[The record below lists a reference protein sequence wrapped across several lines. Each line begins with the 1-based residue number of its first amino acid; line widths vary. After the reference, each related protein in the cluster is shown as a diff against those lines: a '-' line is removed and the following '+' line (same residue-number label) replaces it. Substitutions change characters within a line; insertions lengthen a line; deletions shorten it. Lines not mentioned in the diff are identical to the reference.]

1 MSFQPNP
8 GDEII
13 INGTA
18 YKVGQHP
25 AAPGLAYAQAGRQG
39 IVYQLLPV
47 QGEVHEAKALKVFF
61 PKFRIPAMVY
71 QSDHMATYKD
81 IPGLQVCS
89 REVLTPERNGDLIAG
104 YPDLLYAV
112 VMPWIHGITWFDVI
126 SDQRNLA
133 RGDSLMLAK
142 ALAAI
147 GSSMEQRGL
156 AHCDLSAPN
165 VMLPFFSEVELPEG
179 SAAVELVDV
188 EQIYSP
194 KMDRPDVLLAGSPGY
209 AAHRTV
215 HSGLWSAYADRFA
228 GAVIIAEMLGW
239 SDPAVVGKAW
249 GESYFDQHEMQ
260 TTCERYFL
268 LKKSLSQRWGQSI
281 ADLFGRAWDSQDLS
295 SCPTFGEWLVALS
308 ALSEEEPAAV
318 VPETAAAAEA
328 EDKPQVDGE
337 SAERHAAETLGL
349 QPGNREV
356 NDNVV
361 GRLFNQARDLE
372 AAGNLSGALE
382 IFRSAYHFVKKDS
395 PLEVELAA
403 AIHGLEA
410 QLNPP
415 SEEKTGWRAF
425 VSSKRFMVSAAAA
438 VAILTGS
445 AFTVNQI
452 LADKAETR
460 VQQEA
465 EAAAK
470 LAAEEKAK
478 AAEEARL
485 KEEQAAKLAAD
496 KKAEEERKK
505 AEEESKKAEALK
517 AEEARKKA
525 EAEEKAKK
533 AEEVKLAAEKAKLQE
548 KYDKQAKYEAYLAQ
562 VEANKK
568 KAALQEKYDKQ
579 EKYEQYL
586 VQLEEQ
592 KKRQAREA
600 EAARQAEA
608 ARKAEAQR
616 QAESARKAEAQR
628 QAEAARKAEAQRQAA
643 AQLKKQRAENV
654 VTLIAYYN
662 KAYNAQVAGNLPRAR
677 NFARSFTSMYQKD
690 AAYYNKVGKMRTRL
704 NGINLFLKDS
714 SFWLPSI

>member
-18 YKVGQHP
+18 YTVGQHP

-47 QGEVHEAKALKVFF
+47 DGKIHEAKALKVFF

-71 QSDHMATYKD
+71 QSEHMANYRE
-81 IPGLQVCS
+81 IPGLMVCS
-89 REVLTPERNGDLIAG
+89 RDVLTPERNGDLIAE

-112 VMPWIHGITWFDVI
+112 MMPWVYGITWFDVI
-126 SDQRNLA
+126 SDQRTLG
-133 RGDSLMLAK
+133 RGDSLLLAK

-165 VMLPFFSEVELPEG
+165 VMLPFFSEVKLPEG

-239 SDPAVVGKAW
+239 SDPAIVTKAW

-260 TTCERYFL
+260 TPCERYFL
-268 LKKSLSQRWGQSI
+268 LKKSLGQRWGTGI

-295 SCPTFGEWLVALS
+295 SCPTFGEWLVGLS
-308 ALSEEEPAAV
+308 GLSEEEPVIEAAG
-318 VPETAAAAEA
+318 TSKLMAAGT
-328 EDKPQVDGE
+328 EDKPRVDPVQ
-337 SAERHAAETLGL
+337 AEQHAAETLGIT
-349 QPGNREV
+349 PGNREV

-361 GRLFNQARDLE
+361 GRLFHQARDLE
-372 AAGNLSGALE
+372 SAGNLAGALE

-403 AIHGLEA
+403 AIKGLEEK
-410 QLNPP
+410 LYPP
-415 SEEKTGWRAF
+415 EPAKKGWRA
-425 VSSKRFMVSAAAA
+425 VVGSKKFMISIAAA
-438 VAILTGS
+438 VAILAGS

-452 LADKAETR
+452 LAEKAESR
-460 VQQEA
+460 QQE
-465 EAAAK
+465 EAK
-470 LAAEEKAK
+470 LEAQRKAK

-485 KEEQAAKLAAD
+485 KEQQAAE
-496 KKAEEERKK
+496 KKAEEERR
-505 AEEESKKAEALK
+505 KAEALIQ
-517 AEEARKKA
+517 EEERQKTEAARKKA
-525 EAEEKAKK
+525 AEAEKAKR
-533 AEEVKLAAEKAKLQE
+533 AAEKAELQE
-548 KYDKQAKYEAYLAQ
+548 KYEKQAKYEAYLAK

-568 KAALQEKYDKQ
+568 KQALQDKYDQQK
-579 EKYEQYL
+579 KYEQYL
-586 VQLEEQ
+586 AQLEE
-592 KKRQAREA
+592 KRKRKAAEA
-600 EAARQAEA
+600 EAKARAAEA
-608 ARKAEAQR
+608 ARK
-616 QAESARKAEAQR
+616 
-628 QAEAARKAEAQRQAA
+628 EAARRKEEARRQQAEMEAA
-643 AQLKKQRAENV
+643 RAEQLRKQRSENV
-654 VTLIAYYN
+654 VTLIATYN
-662 KAYNAQVAGNLPRAR
+662 KVYNAQVAGNLSRAR
-677 NFARSFTSMYQKD
+677 NFARDFLSMYQKD
-690 AAYYNKVGKMRTRL
+690 AAYYKTVGKLSIRANSIT
-704 NGINLFLKDS
+704 LFLEDS
-714 SFWLPSI
+714 NFWLPSY